1 MSSFSSPAGRRD
13 AEHRRAFSVTAA
25 HLLTEEFV
33 ALSSEAEL
41 QRTGFTLRDR
51 DSSSEHLR
59 IHSLVE
65 LEFKRNYITP
75 GGNQLRRVAR
85 DKAVLGPNKI
95 ELPIN
100 AQGDLSGRC
109 SPGVRPES
117 DNNNKP
123 PAAAVVRPPRR
134 ATSSGVGPPP
144 LAMQRSA
151 AASTM
156 KKSTSMPA
164 MAEEGPAA
172 RGIPPIKPEELRT
185 YRLFFS
191 SLAAAIQSDTIGR
204 AQAEPVLANTQLPR
218 DEVDYIWSICDGD
231 GDGAISADSSPR
243 AVNRCSR
250 DG

>member
-123 PAAAVVRPPRR
+123 PAAAVVE
-134 ATSSGVGPPP
+134 S
-144 LAMQRSA
+144 
-151 AASTM
+151 
-156 KKSTSMPA
+156 
-164 MAEEGPAA
+164 
-172 RGIPPIKPEELRT
+172 
-185 YRLFFS
+185 
-191 SLAAAIQSDTIGR
+191 
-204 AQAEPVLANTQLPR
+204 
-218 DEVDYIWSICDGD
+218 
-231 GDGAISADSSPR
+231 
-243 AVNRCSR
+243 
-250 DG
+250 